1 MQRWLLLLV
10 VLLLPLRG
18 WMGHAMAT
26 EPVEHAH
33 AFVGV
38 QAHAHAAGHG
48 ARAGHGHGCDDHA
61 QSPAVPVDAAQPA
74 ADSASPQGHA
84 DCPTCASCQA
94 CSAVALSPAPSDPA
108 ATVFS
113 HPRPQTAHAAF
124 ASAEP
129 AHLFKPPRL

>member
-1 MQRWLLLLV
+1 MHRWLLLLV

-26 EPVEHAH
+26 QAVEP

-38 QAHAHAAGHG
+38 QAHALAAGHG

-61 QSPAVPVDAAQPA
+61 QSPAVQVDAAQPA

-94 CSAVALSPAPSDPA
+94 CSSVALSPAPA
-108 ATVFS
+108 ASADMVFS
-113 HPRPQTAHAAF
+113 HPRPRTAHAAF